1 MKKYLALL
9 CMLPL
14 AVSAQNNMD
23 SLKFEMIKTAV
34 DFYTNDPI
42 FDKVKS
48 NTSNCKNGDYICL
61 FTFTSTNGLT
71 GVDNKIKIWK
81 EVKCTT
87 TKQLSGLKDNILKDI
102 LAGKE
107 NRKKLQGYAEFL
119 KALDANLPVVENIPA
134 EVATKNSDSIVTK
147 ETPVDNAGTG
157 GSNTDNSDSGGWKIW
172 LALLAGL
179 GGLGLGLRSLMT
191 KPEKKASAV
200 KTGSGDAD
208 TSKLEAR
215 VATFNALLP
224 LKADISVLNAFE
236 QKVNSLENRI
246 IQLEKKGEERPDSSN
261 NKSSN
266 NQKAPANSVKK
277 EETIYAKMPDLNN
290 GFSNDILRKEQNG
303 EQVYEIFITD
313 QTATYS
319 VSSDTA
325 AQGYALNDVSYI
337 LGRACT
343 LGNQPF
349 PNCRIDTKLNG
360 TLTKTAEGW
369 TIGNKAL
376 VEFK

>member
-1 MKKYLALL
+1 MKKYLLLL

-14 AVSAQNNMD
+14 AVSAQNKID

-48 NTSNCKNGDYICL
+48 NTSICKNGDYICL
-61 FTFTSTNGLT
+61 LTFTSTNGLT
-71 GVDNKIKIWK
+71 GVDNKIKNWK
-81 EVKCTT
+81 DVKCSTI
-87 TKQLSGLKDNILKDI
+87 KQLSGLKDNILKDI
-102 LAGKE
+102 FTGKE
-107 NRKKLQGYAEFL
+107 DRRKLKGYAEFM
-119 KALDANLPVVENIPA
+119 AAMGSYLPAVESAPA
-134 EVATKNSDSIVTK
+134 EPTTKISDSNVTK
-147 ETPVDNAGTG
+147 ETPADTTG
-157 GSNTDNSDSGGWKIW
+157 SDGSKDNSDSGGWKIW
-172 LALLAGL
+172 LALAAGL

-191 KPEKKASAV
+191 KPKKSSSAV

-208 TSKLEAR
+208 TGKLEAR
-215 VATFNALLP
+215 VAALNTQLP

-236 QKVNSLENRI
+236 QKLNSLENRI
-246 IQLEKKGEERPDSSN
+246 IQLEKKGEDRPDSSN
-261 NKSSN
+261 SKSTSD
-266 NQKAPANSVKK
+266 QKAPANSIK
-277 EETIYAKMPDLNN
+277 EGEPVYAKMPDLNN
-290 GFSNDILRKEQNG
+290 GFSNDILRNEQNG
-303 EQVYEIFITD
+303 EQVYEIIITD

-319 VSSDTA
+319 VSGNTA

-349 PNCRIDTKLNG
+349 PNCRIDNKLNG